1 MRKIS
6 LYLAMACAFL
16 LSACSAMKPTPYD
29 YTNYLES
36 KPQSILVLLPTDT
49 ANDVKGSPAVL
60 AQAISP
66 LAENGY
72 YVFPPALVYQTFKN
86 NGLTQAQEIHNVNP
100 QKLREIFG
108 ADAVLY
114 INVDDYGVNYQVFDS
129 VTRVK
134 VSGKLVDLRNGK
146 TLWEGKGYADDAE
159 SNNNGGALAM
169 LVTAVVKQI
178 ANNVSDKGY
187 KVAGWATGNMLGRSC
202 NGCLLYGPRH
212 PSYGQDPQ
220 LKMPK

>member
-1 MRKIS
+1 M
-6 LYLAMACAFL
+6 
-16 LSACSAMKPTPYD
+16 
-29 YTNYLES
+29 
-36 KPQSILVLLPTDT
+36 
-49 ANDVKGSPAVL
+49 
-60 AQAISP
+60 
-66 LAENGY
+66 
-72 YVFPPALVYQTFKN
+72 
-86 NGLTQAQEIHNVNP
+86 
-100 QKLREIFG
+100 
-108 ADAVLY
+108 
-114 INVDDYGVNYQVFDS
+114 NYQVFDS

-146 TLWEGKGYADDAE
+146 TLWEGKGYADDADT
-159 SNNNGGALAM
+159 NNNGNALAM

-178 ANNVSDKGY
+178 VNNVSDKGY

>member
-49 ANDVKGSPAVL
+49 TNDVKGSPAVL

-72 YVFPPALVYQTFKN
+72 YVFPPALVYQTFKHLPFGCN
-86 NGLTQAQEIHNVNP
+86 CQPTQVGGDVFGR
-100 QKLREIFG
+100 LRICF
-108 ADAVLY
+108 VLCLC
-114 INVDDYGVNYQVFDS
+114 Q
-129 VTRVK
+129 
-134 VSGKLVDLRNGK
+134 
-146 TLWEGKGYADDAE
+146 
-159 SNNNGGALAM
+159 LA
-169 LVTAVVKQI
+169 
-178 ANNVSDKGY
+178 
-187 KVAGWATGNMLGRSC
+187 
-202 NGCLLYGPRH
+202 
-212 PSYGQDPQ
+212 
-220 LKMPK
+220 